1 MTSDLSE
8 AKLRLAR
15 AQLGVWK
22 AKLRRL
28 DSKWLRKVDAV
39 QFVETLR
46 DIVTQAAADTG
57 ANLHRSTAL
66 DALHA
71 RLADEAQGAADE
83 ITSHLAAPD
92 TGEETQTNEGE
103 LE

>member
-28 DSKWLRKVDAV
+28 DIKWVRKVESV
-39 QFVETLR
+39 QFVELLR
-46 DIVTQAAADTG
+46 DIVKQAAADAG
-57 ANLHRSTAL
+57 ARLPPSTAL
-66 DALHA
+66 DALSA
-71 RLADEAQGAADE
+71 RLDDEAQGAADE
-83 ITSHLAAPD
+83 ITGYLAAPD
-92 TGEETQTNEGE
+92 TGEENQTNEGGFE
-103 LE
+103 